1 MKKLALYILFIFGA
15 LLIPT
20 IATILISGN
29 MGVADIKMGIT
40 VEMKNGEKM
49 DGEQF
54 VIGMAASE
62 LSYIKEEEALKA
74 WMIVCRTNF
83 VKAASGESNSK
94 KVGSETDMTVAQK
107 TRNIANAA
115 STQNSGN
122 TTNVV
127 GIQNS
132 NNVKDVQS
140 TEIINRKYQNSRQE
154 NLNLDY
160 ISMKELE
167 ENNGR
172 KAYLEIKKKLEDAS
186 DATFGQ
192 VLTYENKYADAL
204 YHEVSIGKTVSS
216 EEMYSVAV
224 PYLISVDSSQDV
236 ESPDY
241 MDVKVLPYDEVLQKL
256 TKADK
261 SGNLAKTDKSQNIK
275 ILKSSLKITK
285 HTENGFVQEITAKD
299 NKWTGE
305 EWKKIFALNSTNF
318 YLENYNGKLRM
329 VTVGKGHDM
338 GMSLYGANALA
349 EKQIT
354 AATILSY
361 YYPGTKVV
369 TPDLPQAK

>member
-1 MKKLALYILFIFGA
+1 MKKLALYLLFIFGA

-29 MGVADIKMGIT
+29 MGVADRKMGIT

-83 VKAASGESNSK
+83 VKAASDESNSK
-94 KVGSETDMTVAQK
+94 KVGSETDITVAQK

-115 STQNSGN
+115 SIQNLGNVVDMTSTQNSD
-122 TTNVV
+122 
-127 GIQNS
+127 
-132 NNVKDVQS
+132 NVKDVDS
-140 TEIINRKYQNSRQE
+140 IEIMNKKYQNIKQK

-172 KAYLEIKKKLEDAS
+172 KAYLEIKKRLEDAS

-192 VLTYENKYADAL
+192 VITYQNKYADAL

-216 EEMYSVAV
+216 EEIYSVAV

-236 ESPDY
+236 ESPEY
-241 MDVKVLPYDEVLQKL
+241 MDVKIIPYDEVLQKL
-256 TKADK
+256 IKADK
-261 SGNLAKTDKSQNIK
+261 GGSLSKTDIKQNIK

-285 HTENGFVQEITAKD
+285 HTPNGFVQEITAKD

-305 EWKKIFALNSTNF
+305 EWKKIFSLNSTNF

-349 EKQIT
+349 GKQIA

-361 YYPGTKVV
+361 YYPGTKIV
-369 TPDLPQAK
+369 TSDLT